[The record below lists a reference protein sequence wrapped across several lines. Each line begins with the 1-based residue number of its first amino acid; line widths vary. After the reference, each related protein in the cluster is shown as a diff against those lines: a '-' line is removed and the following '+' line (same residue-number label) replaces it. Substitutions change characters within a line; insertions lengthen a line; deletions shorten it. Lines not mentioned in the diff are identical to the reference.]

1 MQDKLTIFC
10 GNRLLQNDCINTFG
24 SADERDA
31 GGGGGRAVAGDA
43 RAHLVSHNT
52 FTN

>member
-10 GNRLLQNDCINTFG
+10 GNRLLQNDSINTFG

-31 GGGGGRAVAGDA
+31 GGGGERAGPGVA
-43 RAHLVSHNT
+43 RAHLIPHNT